1 MDASAVQETLKRLKS
16 AKKIVAFTGAG
27 ISAESG
33 VLTFRDAG
41 GLWEQY
47 RIEEVATPQAFYR
60 DPEFVWNFYLKRRR
74 GALKASPNAAHRVLA
89 EWQNYFPFVGIVTQ
103 NIDGLHAEAGS
114 TQIQEL
120 HGNIWKTRCLDCGTV
135 ALDRSLEFQKL
146 PSCRHCKGLLRPH
159 VVWFGEELEPSVVY
173 TAVRWMKEAD
183 VIFAV
188 GTSGVVEPAAGF
200 VRNAKAHGAFIVE
213 VNVEQTELSRVADI
227 SLFSKAGT
235 VFGEWLQLTRA
246 SFS

>member
-1 MDASAVQETLKRLKS
+1 MDASAVEATLKRLKS

-33 VLTFRDAG
+33 ISTFRDSG
-41 GLWEQY
+41 GLWDQH
-47 RIEEVATPQAFYR
+47 RIEEVATLQAFYR
-60 DPEFVWNFYLKRRR
+60 DPEFVWNFYLKRRSD
-74 GALKASPNAAHRVLA
+74 ALNASPNAAHRVLA
-89 EWQNYFPFVGIVTQ
+89 EWQKHFQFVGIVTQ

-114 TQIQEL
+114 VSLQEL
-120 HGNIWKTRCLDCGTV
+120 HGNIWKARCLDCQTV
-135 ALDRSLEFQKL
+135 ESDRSLEFQKL
-146 PSCRHCKGLLRPH
+146 PSCRHCKGMLRPH
-159 VVWFGEELEPSVVY
+159 VVWFGEELESSVVY

-183 VIFAV
+183 VIFVV

-213 VNVEQTELSRVADI
+213 VNMEQTQLSAIADI

-235 VFGEWLQLTRA
+235 VFGQWLEI
-246 SFS
+246 SPPSSS